1 MRVDVLTLFPD
12 AFSGPLSNGILRI
25 AREKGL
31 LDVRL
36 RNFRDFTKDRYKS
49 VDDKPYGGGPGMVL
63 LCEPIFDCQ
72 AAAVEEGHK
81 EGLEGE
87 PFRVALTPQGRR
99 LDQELLEKLAKERWL
114 QILCGHYEGFDERI
128 LQGLKP
134 LEVSIGDYVL
144 SGGEVPA
151 MVLLDGIARLRPGA
165 LGAPDGAV
173 QDSFSGGTRLL
184 EAPQYTRPRTF
195 RGMDVPDVLLSGDHG
210 AIKKWRDEQALART
224 RARRPDLLPG
234 TKHDTKTPE

>member
-1 MRVDVLTLFPD
+1 VRVDVLTLFPD
-12 AFSGPLSNGILRI
+12 AFSGALSNGVLRI
-25 AREKGL
+25 AREKNL

-36 RNFRDFTKDRYKS
+36 RNFRDFAKDRYRS

-72 AAAVEEGHK
+72 GAAVEEGHR
-81 EGLEGE
+81 EGFDGE
-87 PFRVALTPQGRR
+87 PLRVALTPQGRR
-99 LDQELLEKLAKERWL
+99 LDQELLERLAKERWL
-114 QILCGHYEGFDERI
+114 MFLCGHYEGFDERI
-128 LQGLKP
+128 LEGLKP

-151 MVLLDGIARLRPGA
+151 MVLLEGIGRLLPGA
-165 LGAPDGAV
+165 LGAPEGAV
-173 QDSFSGGTRLL
+173 QDSFSDGERLL

-210 AIKKWRDEQALART
+210 AIKKWREEQALART
-224 RARRPDLLPG
+224 RARRPDLLG
-234 TKHDTKTPE
+234 DKKTQNTPE

>member
-12 AFSGPLSNGILRI
+12 AFTGPLSNGILRI

-49 VDDKPYGGGPGMVL
+49 VDDKPYGGGHGMVL
-63 LCEPIFDCQ
+63 MCEPIYDCQ
-72 AAAVEEGHK
+72 ESAVAEGHRD
-81 EGLEGE
+81 GLIGE

-99 LDQELLEKLAKERWL
+99 LDQDLLEVLATERWL
-114 QILCGHYEGFDERI
+114 QVLCGHYEGFDERI
-128 LQGLKP
+128 LTGLKP

-151 MVLLDGIARLRPGA
+151 MVLLDGIARLQPGA
-165 LGAPDGAV
+165 LGAPEGAV
-173 QDSFSGGTRLL
+173 QDSFSGGVRLL

-195 RGMDVPDVLLSGDHG
+195 RGLGVPDVLLSGDHG
-210 AIKKWRDEQALART
+210 AIKKWREEQALDRT
-224 RARRPDLLPG
+224 RTRRPDLLDEQN
-234 TKHDTKTPE
+234 KKTPE